1 MDNSYITQIAPYFGQ
16 QDQGLMPVFQNIN
29 AQQQFQ
35 NLQNQQGN
43 QLTQQAGQTAQNSMS
58 GLNPL
63 AMAMALRKGN
73 GITTGGT
80 GVAYDANGQNP
91 YSYTPQGPDYSQNIG
106 NLINTR
112 D

>member
-1 MDNSYITQIAPYFGQ
+1 MNPYITQVAPYFQ

-29 AQQQFQ
+29 AQQQFE

-43 QLTQQAGQTAQNSMS
+43 QLAQQAGQTQQVGMNPMALAQ
-58 GLNPL
+58 
-63 AMAMALRKGN
+63 ALRKGN

-91 YSYTPQGPDYSQNIG
+91 YAYTPQGPDYSQNIG